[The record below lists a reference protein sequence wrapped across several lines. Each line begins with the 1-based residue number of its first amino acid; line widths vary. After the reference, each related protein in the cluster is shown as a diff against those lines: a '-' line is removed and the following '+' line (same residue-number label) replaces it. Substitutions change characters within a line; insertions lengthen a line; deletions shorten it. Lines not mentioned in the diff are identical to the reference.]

1 VKAPF
6 VLLLAL
12 LANIALAAPTPLTAA
27 SSGDTLTLAASSV
40 LRYTV
45 DYDSSLLTV
54 LNATA
59 ANPEGYPSW
68 ARAEQRGEDLR
79 VFVQGAFTVSSSPNG
94 RTLTVTRVPPAPLET
109 PSTPGT
115 TPTNPSSGD
124 GSSSSSGGEG
134 SSTATVFPL
143 IIPLANADP
152 TFVAGILTRS
162 YNIRVEVDPR
172 QRAIIVFVRPED
184 WAFVRGVVAALDKPA
199 PQVTFE
205 AEILEVNQFLT
216 QSLGFDYREL
226 FSFNLTEASP
236 VPAVLELGE
245 IARAPFSLKIGIDLL
260 KTTGAATTLAR
271 PRVTTLDGVE
281 ARLNATQTTPIPS
294 PGPNGTVIINNVTTG
309 ITLRL
314 LPRVQ
319 PDLTGVEAQLSIA
332 VSSPTGQVNNVPQ
345 YSTREANTTVRVR
358 NGEPIVIGGL
368 YQNNDSTSSRGLPGL
383 MDLPIL
389 GELFKTTTT
398 DKRTTDLVMVVTPYI
413 IAPSSVP
420 VPVAPVAP
428 RGEP

>member
-1 VKAPF
+1 
-6 VLLLAL
+6 
-12 LANIALAAPTPLTAA
+12 
-27 SSGDTLTLAASSV
+27 
-40 LRYTV
+40 
-45 DYDSSLLTV
+45 
-54 LNATA
+54 
-59 ANPEGYPSW
+59 
-68 ARAEQRGEDLR
+68 
-79 VFVQGAFTVSSSPNG
+79 
-94 RTLTVTRVPPAPLET
+94 
-109 PSTPGT
+109 
-115 TPTNPSSGD
+115 
-124 GSSSSSGGEG
+124 
-134 SSTATVFPL
+134 VFPL

>member
-1 VKAPF
+1 MKSPF
-6 VLLLAL
+6 VPLLTLLFAL
-12 LANIALAAPTPLTAA
+12 TTTLALAAPALVTAR
-27 SSGDTLTLAASSV
+27 SSETALILEGSAV

-54 LNATA
+54 LSASA

-94 RTLTVTRVPPAPLET
+94 RTLTVTRIPPASLET
-109 PSTPGT
+109 NPMSGS
-115 TPTNPSSGD
+115 TPTNPSSPP
-124 GSSSSSGGEG
+124 GSSGSSGANGSSGGEG
-134 SSTATVFPL
+134 STTATVFPL

-184 WAFVRGVVAALDKPA
+184 WAFVRGVVAALDQPA

-245 IARAPFSLKIGIDLL
+245 IARAPFSLKVGIDLIENH
-260 KTTGAATTLAR
+260 GAATTLAR

-294 PGPNGTVIINNVTTG
+294 PGPNGTVIINNVSDGHHLAFVASSATG
-309 ITLRL
+309 
-314 LPRVQ
+314 
-319 PDLTGVEAQLSIA
+319 PDGGGSATEYCGVE
-332 VSSPTGQVNNVPQ
+332 
-345 YSTREANTTVRVR
+345 
-358 NGEPIVIGGL
+358 
-368 YQNNDSTSSRGLPGL
+368 
-383 MDLPIL
+383 
-389 GELFKTTTT
+389 
-398 DKRTTDLVMVVTPYI
+398 
-413 IAPSSVP
+413 
-420 VPVAPVAP
+420 
-428 RGEP
+428 